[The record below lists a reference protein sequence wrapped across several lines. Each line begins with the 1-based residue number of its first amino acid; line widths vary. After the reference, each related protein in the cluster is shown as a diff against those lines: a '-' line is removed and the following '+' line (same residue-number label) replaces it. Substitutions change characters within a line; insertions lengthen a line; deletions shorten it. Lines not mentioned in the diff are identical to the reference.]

1 MQKTITAIT
10 KQKSNDNRVNI
21 YLDDEFSFG
30 LYAINAVR
38 LKVGQIITQTA
49 INELLFEDQLE
60 AAFQKSLRFIAYKPR
75 TNFDVRKKLIE
86 SGYPEEIVE
95 IILQRLEEK
104 GYINDHQFANNW
116 SENKSLNKPRSK
128 KLIRL
133 ELKQKSIDE
142 EIIEEVVNRMDSDDE
157 LAIRAAEKY
166 YQKLSNLEEITF
178 RRRLTGFLLRRGFS
192 YSVIKPIV
200 DQFWEKICQNTN
212 ENLNE

>member
-49 INELLFEDQLE
+49 INDLLFEDQLE

-95 IILQRLEEK
+95 MILQRLEEK

-142 EIIEEVVNRMDSDDE
+142 EIIEEVVNRMVSDDE

-166 YQKLSNLEEITF
+166 YRKINNLEEITF

-200 DQFWEKICQNTN
+200 DQFWEKTCQNTN

>member
-166 YQKLSNLEEITF
+166 YRKLSNLEEITF

-200 DQFWEKICQNTN
+200 DQFWEKTCQNTN

>member
-49 INELLFEDQLE
+49 INDLLFEDQIE

-166 YQKLSNLEEITF
+166 YRKLSNLEEITF

-200 DQFWEKICQNTN
+200 DQFWEKTCQNTN

>member
-95 IILQRLEEK
+95 MILQRLEEK

-166 YQKLSNLEEITF
+166 YRKLSNLEEITF

-200 DQFWEKICQNTN
+200 DQFWEKTCQNTN

>member
-49 INELLFEDQLE
+49 INGLLFEDQLE

-166 YQKLSNLEEITF
+166 YRKLSNLEEITF

-200 DQFWEKICQNTN
+200 DQFWEKTCQNTN

>member
-166 YQKLSNLEEITF
+166 YRKLSNLEEITF

-200 DQFWEKICQNTN
+200 DQFWEKTCQKY
-212 ENLNE
+212 

>member
-49 INELLFEDQLE
+49 IKDLLFEDQLE

>member
-1 MQKTITAIT
+1 
-10 KQKSNDNRVNI
+10 
-21 YLDDEFSFG
+21 
-30 LYAINAVR
+30 
-38 LKVGQIITQTA
+38 VGQIITQTA

-166 YQKLSNLEEITF
+166 YRKLSNLEEITF

-200 DQFWEKICQNTN
+200 DQFWEKTCQNTN

>member
-10 KQKSNDNRVNI
+10 KQKSNVNRVNI

-38 LKVGQIITQTA
+38 LRVGQIITQTA
-49 INELLFEDQLE
+49 INELQYEDQVE
-60 AAFQKSLRFIAYKPR
+60 SAFQKSLRFIAYKPR

-86 SGYPEEIVE
+86 GGYPEEIVE
-95 IILQRLEEK
+95 LILQRLEEK

-116 SENKSLNKPRSK
+116 SENKSLIKPRSK

-142 EIIEEVVNRMDSDDE
+142 EIIEEVVNRMDSDEE

-166 YQKLSNLEEITF
+166 YRKISNLEEITF

-200 DQFWEKICQNTN
+200 DQFWEKLSQKTN